1 MTTENSNYNLSM
13 EDSWKKNYNVTAT
26 EPVSF
31 LTFNDNCKNI
41 SIKPAD
47 ITKSQTFTIRQN
59 KVDESH
65 YGGTIQPLEFM
76 QANMTKDEFMGFL
89 KGNIIKYVS
98 RAGKKK
104 DNDIK
109 SDIKKAKRYLVW
121 LQEVLDGKIINP
133 REL

>member
-13 EDSWKKNYNVTAT
+13 EDFWKKNYNVTAT

-31 LTFNDNCKNI
+31 LTFNDDCKNI
-41 SIKPAD
+41 SIKPAAE
-47 ITKSQTFTIRQN
+47 SQTFTIHQN

-65 YGGTIQPLEFM
+65 YSGTIQPLEFM
-76 QANMTKDEFMGFL
+76 QANMTKDEFVGFL
-89 KGNIIKYVS
+89 KGNVIKYVS

-104 DNDIK
+104 GSDMK
-109 SDIKKAKRYLVW
+109 SDIKKAERYLVW

-133 REL
+133 RQLR